1 MPLWIGGGASE
12 STAELAARRGRY
24 LMLPSAFGN
33 PSMFVPVVETYRE
46 KCASYGHTHQPRIGA
61 RGERPKLRPES
72 MFCNRRR

>member
-1 MPLWIGGGASE
+1 
-12 STAELAARRGRY
+12 
-24 LMLPSAFGN
+24 MLPSAFGN